1 MHPDDQD
8 VIDDFLLEVACRGLS
23 LKGQFLSRVVQR
35 AVSGTADPTEQSVTG
50 MVPGE
55 LLKMARNWRRDPE
68 GVMAG
73 LGGRAHA

>member
-8 VIDDFLLEVACRGLS
+8 AIDDFLLEVASRGLS
-23 LKGQFLSRVVQR
+23 LKGQFLSHVVQR
-35 AVSGTADPTEQSVTG
+35 AVTG

-55 LLKMARNWRRDPE
+55 LLRMAKAWRRDPM

-73 LGGRAHA
+73 LG

>member
-8 VIDDFLLEVACRGLS
+8 VIDDFLLEVASRGLS

-35 AVSGTADPTEQSVTG
+35 AVSGTTDPTEQSVTG

-68 GVMAG
+68 G
-73 LGGRAHA
+73 